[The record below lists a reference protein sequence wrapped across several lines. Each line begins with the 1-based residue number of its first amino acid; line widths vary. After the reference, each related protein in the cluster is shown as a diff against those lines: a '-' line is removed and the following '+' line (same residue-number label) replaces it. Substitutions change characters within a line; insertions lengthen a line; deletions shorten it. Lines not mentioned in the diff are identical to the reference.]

1 MEQKKVFSYDGKT
14 GLYVG
19 ESVADESPLEP
30 GVFLIPRHAT
40 EQEPPAEVAAG
51 FAAFWRGN
59 KWEVEA
65 VPEQDDNLDGVQDAP
80 QGFEPEPEKP
90 GFFRRMVKAVFG

>member
-1 MEQKKVFSYDGKT
+1 MEQKKVSLT
-14 GLYVG
+14 ARSGLYVG

-51 FAAFWRGN
+51 FAAFWC
-59 KWEVEA
+59 KMAWC
-65 VPEQDDNLDGVQDAP
+65 
-80 QGFEPEPEKP
+80 
-90 GFFRRMVKAVFG
+90 